1 MNLLIVL
8 YFESYP
14 AIFHSKNLK
23 EPNNFGGD
31 PTEKKKANSLVSKI
45 ITLTFFFLIGGDQLS
60 LFAVKI

>member
-45 ITLTFFFLIGGDQLS
+45 ITLTFFF
-60 LFAVKI
+60 